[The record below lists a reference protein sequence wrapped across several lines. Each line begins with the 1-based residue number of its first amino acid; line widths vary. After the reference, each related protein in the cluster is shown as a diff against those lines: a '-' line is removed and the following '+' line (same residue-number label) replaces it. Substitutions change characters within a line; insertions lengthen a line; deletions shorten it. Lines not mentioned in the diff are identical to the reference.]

1 MLLSASEKVVNTVLT
16 DQKDRFSWKNNKEG
30 IFTVKSMYKLLFLLC
45 GTFWKMRKGVAEEKE
60 NEGRGMVHGV
70 QKKNRK
76 RC

>member
-1 MLLSASEKVVNTVLT
+1 M
-16 DQKDRFSWKNNKEG
+16 G
-30 IFTVKSMYKLLFLLC
+30 IFLLCGPNLLFLLC
-45 GTFWKMRKGVAEEKE
+45 GTFWKMRKGVAKEKE